1 MSMTEFLYFFSSF
14 IIQTKE
20 VLVQVLTMSDTA
32 TALSFFYHL
41 VGIPSPNEPA
51 SVVFNELGP
60 AVVDRRPAGR
70 PTVKK
75 ELSW

>member
-75 ELSW
+75 